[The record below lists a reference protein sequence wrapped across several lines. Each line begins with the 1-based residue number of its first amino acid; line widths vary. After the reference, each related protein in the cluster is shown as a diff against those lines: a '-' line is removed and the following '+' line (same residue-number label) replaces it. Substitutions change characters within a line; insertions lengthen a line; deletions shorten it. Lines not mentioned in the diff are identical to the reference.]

1 MNGPNTKFKIVLLGE
16 GRVGKTSLLVR
27 FVQDKFPERQS
38 ATTSANFLSNKLQL
52 ESGREVELFIWD
64 TAGQEKF
71 HSLSPIYYRGA
82 HGALLV
88 FDILNWDSLQ
98 RVEKWVRELR
108 AMEGPQLQIVLVG
121 NKQDMDR
128 NRAVTEEQAKG
139 MAKLIGAPYVGTSA
153 KTGDGV
159 QQAFSQIAELIV
171 ANHPDAT
178 NRESEFK
185 GTTFAM
191 QIQDDQSLLQPRST
205 CC

>member
-128 NRAVTEEQAKG
+128 NRAV
-139 MAKLIGAPYVGTSA
+139 IGRAHV
-153 KTGDGV
+153 
-159 QQAFSQIAELIV
+159 
-171 ANHPDAT
+171 
-178 NRESEFK
+178 
-185 GTTFAM
+185 
-191 QIQDDQSLLQPRST
+191 
-205 CC
+205 